1 MSFAHLRISSV
12 VAALGALLLLVGCNQ
27 RPQIETYTVTKDV
40 PDRLLG
46 GILLQ
51 DDRGWFFKLT
61 GPRDEIDAVT
71 EQFRDFLKSVRIE
84 PGATQPAWKLPAG
97 WELDSRPREMRVAT
111 INVPLKSKPAELT
124 VTVLPRQAG
133 NDAQYLLANI
143 NRWRDQM
150 SQGRVA
156 TQDIDSLEKIETDG
170 GSVLLVNIAGR
181 QKAGGMMAPFAGGR
195 G

>member
-1 MSFAHLRISSV
+1 MLFAHVRLAGA
-12 VAALGALLLLVGCNQ
+12 VAALGALFLLAGCNQ

-61 GPRDEIDAVT
+61 GPRDEIDAIADD
-71 EQFRDFLKSVRIE
+71 FRDFLKSVRIE
-84 PGATQPAWKLPAG
+84 PGAMQPAWKLPEG
-97 WELDSRPREMRVAT
+97 WELDSQPHQMRVAT
-111 INVPLKSKPAELT
+111 ILVPLKSKPAELT

-133 NDAQYLLANI
+133 NDAQYVLANI

-150 SQGRVA
+150 GQGRVA
-156 TQDIDSLEKIETDG
+156 TQDVDAMEKIDAEG
-170 GSVLLVNIAGR
+170 GSMLVVNIAGR